1 MGGSACGWNCVDR
14 CLHPWVETGRGRSTR
29 TAMPAGHW
37 RRRCCRAV
45 GCLLPSQT
53 AAREGGTRESGDC
66 TLFRKTGEALVSRLT
81 RASPRGVSDGART
94 RDTQD
99 HNLVL
104 YQLSY
109 THHVRSAH
117 APGTGATIPE
127 PSHGPAPASGARLR
141 GSRGPRRGTGR
152 TFAEVAAPPAVRP
165 TPSLR
170 PGGSRRRPPAARRTS
185 RRPPPTRCAP
195 GRRRGRGPA
204 RTTSG
209 G

>member
-1 MGGSACGWNCVDR
+1 
-14 CLHPWVETGRGRSTR
+14 
-29 TAMPAGHW
+29 MPAGHW

-81 RASPRGVSDGART
+81 RASPDGVSDGART

-109 THHVRSAH
+109 THH
-117 APGTGATIPE
+117 
-127 PSHGPAPASGARLR
+127 GPAPRARWRNRSNDTGGGQAPGAPR
-141 GSRGPRRGTGR
+141 G
-152 TFAEVAAPPAVRP
+152 AV
-165 TPSLR
+165 SL
-170 PGGSRRRPPAARRTS
+170 TS
-185 RRPPPTRCAP
+185 RREPAASPAS
-195 GRRRGRGPA
+195 RRA
-204 RTTSG
+204 ATDSTTSSAAARACSLLG
-209 G
+209 PGAGTNKVRR

>member
-45 GCLLPSQT
+45 SCLLPSQT
-53 AAREGGTRESGDC
+53 AAREGGTRESGNC
-66 TLFRKTGEALVSRLT
+66 TLFWKTGLLETEEALVSEPT
-81 RASPRGVSDGART
+81 RASPGGVSDGART

-109 THHVRSAH
+109 THHGARLRRH
-117 APGTGATIPE
+117 APGEDDATIPE
-127 PSHGPAPASGARLR
+127 RVSLPTRPGTEPRRHPRPAPQ
-141 GSRGPRRGTGR
+141 
-152 TFAEVAAPPAVRP
+152 
-165 TPSLR
+165 
-170 PGGSRRRPPAARRTS
+170 
-185 RRPPPTRCAP
+185 
-195 GRRRGRGPA
+195 
-204 RTTSG
+204 
-209 G
+209 